1 MSGQDIVIVGA
12 ARTPQGK
19 LMGQLAALS
28 AVQLGATAIAA
39 ALGRSGID
47 PAAVDAVIVGQV
59 LTAGAGQNPA
69 RQSSVAAGIPLS
81 TPAVTVNKV
90 CLSGLTAIIEG
101 VRLLRLGEAEVVV
114 AGGQESMSQA
124 PHLLAGSRAGY
135 LYGSVTVLDSAGHDG
150 LTDAFDEELMG
161 IATDRANGNLQL
173 SRASQDRIAALSH
186 QRAAAAQAQGLFDA
200 EIAPVAV
207 PQKRSSPALVSLDEG
222 VRPQSTQE
230 VLAGLKPA
238 FTATGTVTAGNA
250 SPLSDGA
257 AAVVLVTRAYADAN
271 GLEVLA
277 VVGTAGQIAGPDTTL
292 PDKPAQA
299 ITAALARAGWT
310 PGDLDF
316 VEINE
321 AFASVVAHSAAV
333 LGLGLDKVNV
343 NGGAIAIGHP
353 IGASGARLVVSAV
366 HELVRRGSGK
376 AAVALC
382 GGGGQGDAL
391 LLYRDGI
398 SG

>member
-207 PQKRSSPALVSLDEG
+207 PQKRSPPALVSLDEG

-277 VVGTAGQIAGPDTTL
+277 VVGPAGQIAGPDTTL

-321 AFASVVAHSAAV
+321 AFASVVEHSAAV

>member
-28 AVQLGATAIAA
+28 AVKLGAAAIAA

-101 VRLLRLGEAEVVV
+101 VRLLRLGEAEIVV

-173 SRASQDRIAALSH
+173 SRVSQDRIAALSH

-200 EIAPVAV
+200 EMAPVAV
-207 PQKRSSPALVSLDEG
+207 PQKGSPPALVSLDEG

-257 AAVVLVTRAYADAN
+257 AAVVLVSRAYADAN

-277 VVGTAGQIAGPDTTL
+277 VVGPAGQIAGPDTTL
-292 PDKPAQA
+292 PDKPALA

-321 AFASVVAHSAAV
+321 AFASVVEHSAAV